1 MSETLLALLHEY
13 AEKAMKHSIF
23 AFMTYIQQANLS
35 ASQVN
40 AMFFLMDYPNSSMNA
55 LSNKLGIT
63 RAAVSQLVDHLVK
76 RGYVDRKVD
85 LQDRRTK
92 RLSLTEK
99 GLLTMKE
106 AQRARHRW
114 LQELVN
120 AFTPEEQNAL
130 IPAMRL
136 LNAGMDKIASEAPLR
151 NKAVIRNINEE
162 ETV

>member
-1 MSETLLALLHEY
+1 MSEILLALLHEY

-23 AFMTYIQQANLS
+23 AFMTYIQQTNLS

-63 RAAVSQLVDHLVK
+63 RAAVSQLVVHLVQ

-85 LQDRRTK
+85 QQDRRTK

-106 AQRARHRW
+106 AQRARHKW

-120 AFTPEEQNAL
+120 AFTPEEQNSL
-130 IPAMRL
+130 IPSMRL
-136 LNAGMDKIASEAPLR
+136 LNAGMDKLASKTPLR
-151 NKAVIRNINEE
+151 DQAVIRNI
-162 ETV
+162 

>member
-1 MSETLLALLHEY
+1 VSETLLALLHAY

-23 AFMTYIQQANLS
+23 AFMTYIQQTNLS

-55 LSNKLGIT
+55 LANKLGIT

-99 GLLTMKE
+99 GILTMKE
-106 AQRARHRW
+106 AQYARHKW
-114 LQELVN
+114 LGELVKN
-120 AFTPEEQNAL
+120 FSAEEQSTL

-136 LNAGMDKIASEAPLR
+136 LNAGMDRLASEAPLR
-151 NKAVIRNINEE
+151 NKAVICNINEE
-162 ETV
+162 ETL

>member
-23 AFMTYIQQANLS
+23 AFMTYIQQTNLS

-63 RAAVSQLVDHLVK
+63 RAAVSQLVVHLVQ

-85 LQDRRTK
+85 QQDRRTK

-106 AQRARHRW
+106 AQRARHKW
-114 LQELVN
+114 LEDLVN
-120 AFTPEEQNAL
+120 AFTPEEQNSL
-130 IPAMRL
+130 IPSMRL
-136 LNAGMDKIASEAPLR
+136 LNAGMDKLASKTPLR
-151 NKAVIRNINEE
+151 DQAVIRNI
-162 ETV
+162 

>member
-63 RAAVSQLVDHLVK
+63 RAVVSQLVDHLVK

-99 GLLTMKE
+99 GLMTMKE
-106 AQRARHRW
+106 AQRARHKW
-114 LQELVN
+114 LQELVH
-120 AFTPEEQNAL
+120 AFTPEEQNSL

-136 LNAGMDKIASEAPLR
+136 LNAGMDKIASEARLR
-151 NKAVIRNINEE
+151 NKALIRNINEE
-162 ETV
+162 EIV